1 METFTIEEL
10 TFTYPDRDEPALEGI
25 NLNIHKGEF
34 LAVCGQSGSGK
45 TTLLRNLKPALTPA
59 GKRNGTIRYEGRNLD
74 SLSHKEQAGL
84 IGYVMQNP
92 DNQIVTDKVWHE
104 LAFGLESLG
113 IDQNI
118 IRLRVAEMASFFGIE
133 SWFHREV
140 HTLSGGQKQLLNLAA
155 VMVMQPQVLILD
167 EPVSQLDPIAA
178 GDFIETVIR
187 INRELGTTV
196 IISEHRL
203 DEVIPAADRVLVM
216 AKGRTAALGAPE
228 DVCARLLDMS
238 HPMFRSMPVPAQIAA
253 MSSEYDNDK
262 SIFPLTVRDGR
273 RWLDAVLADY
283 SLSVTRI
290 NETGRPQQ
298 AAAVEM
304 KNIWF
309 AYNKGE
315 DVIRGLDLK
324 VYSGEILA
332 VLGGNGTGKTTLLGI
347 LSGINRRQRGKMKN
361 SLRTSMLPQNPQTL
375 FTEDTVFKEL
385 AVMRRDMGEGSDAVH
400 DAVMR
405 IAKQVDI
412 MHILDSHPYDIS
424 GGEQQR
430 AALAKVLLT
439 EPELLLLDE
448 PTKGMDNSFKE
459 KLAAILRQLQKDGMT
474 IVMVSHDVE
483 FCGANADRCAMMFD
497 GIIVTEGTPGKYFAG
512 NSFYTTAANR
522 MSRHVFENAVSGEDV
537 VELIARN
544 IEGSVSEGKAD
555 VDDTEDNNGNEGHAG
570 GCSGDDS
577 DKPEREDIECVK
589 VKDDGIRR
597 NAGYGIEAVM
607 LILAAATVYAGY
619 FISDNHRYMVVSLLL
634 ILYAMVPFFWKFE
647 RRQPKAREIVL
658 IVVMVTAAV
667 VGRGAFFMIP
677 NFKPMLA
684 IVIIAGAAM
693 GRESGFLTG
702 AMAAFVSNFFFGQ
715 GPWTPWQ
722 MIASALVGYLAG
734 VLFYRVSQNIRN
746 AGRIQR
752 AAIIVFGACAAFVLY
767 GGIVDIWTI
776 LAITDEPTTATVLG
790 VYGAALYFNLVH
802 GLATAVFLMLL
813 ARPMITGI
821 NRVKRK
827 YGVNYS

>member
-1 METFTIEEL
+1 METFTIEKL
-10 TFTYPDRDEPALEGI
+10 TFTYPDRNKPALEEI
-25 NLNIHKGEF
+25 SLTIHKGEF

-59 GKRNGTIRYEGRNLD
+59 GRRTGTIRYEGRKLE
-74 SLSHKEQAGL
+74 SLSQKEQAGM

-113 IDQNI
+113 TDQNT

-133 SWFHREV
+133 SWFHRGV

-203 DEVIPAADRVLVM
+203 DEIIPAADRVLVM
-216 AKGRTAALGAPE
+216 AKGRAAAIGDPAE
-228 DVCARLLDMS
+228 VCTGLFEMK
-238 HPMFRSMPVPAQIAA
+238 HPMFQSMPVPAQIAA
-253 MSSEYDNDK
+253 MSSEYDGGR
-262 SIFPLTVRDGR
+262 SVFPLTVRAGR
-273 RWLDAVLADY
+273 RWIDEVLADY
-283 SLSVTRI
+283 PLSVVRLP
-290 NETGRPQQ
+290 ETVQSERD
-298 AAAVEM
+298 AAVEM
-304 KNIWF
+304 KNMWF
-309 AYNKGE
+309 AYNKDE
-315 DVIRGLDLK
+315 YVIRGLDLK
-324 VYSGEILA
+324 IYPGEILA
-332 VLGGNGTGKTTLLGI
+332 VLGGNGTGKTTLLGV
-347 LSGINRRQRGKMKN
+347 LSGINRCRRGRMKN
-361 SLRTSMLPQNPQTL
+361 TLRTSMLPQNPQTL
-375 FTEDTVFKEL
+375 FTEDTVYKEL
-385 AVMRRDMGEGSDAVH
+385 EVMRKDMGDSSDESH

-405 IAKQVDI
+405 IAEQVYI
-412 MHILDSHPYDIS
+412 ENILDSHPYDIS

-459 KLAAILRQLQKDGMT
+459 KLASILRRLKKDGMT

-483 FCGANADRCAMMFD
+483 FCGANADRCAMIFD
-497 GIIVTEGTPGKYFAG
+497 GITVTEGTPRKFFAG

-522 MSRHVFENAVSGEDV
+522 MSRHLFDNAVTGKDV
-537 VELIARN
+537 AELIAQN
-544 IEGSVSEGKAD
+544 IACSVSD
-555 VDDTEDNNGNEGHAG
+555 GNEDDADT
-570 GCSGDDS
+570 CSGD
-577 DKPEREDIECVK
+577 EHDITGG
-589 VKDDGIRR
+589 DGPLCMTGKENGSGRR
-597 NAGYGIEAVM
+597 TGHGIEAIM
-607 LILAAATVYAGY
+607 FILAAATIYAG
-619 FISDNHRYMVVSLLL
+619 FFAFDNHRYMAVSLLL
-634 ILYAMVPFFWKFE
+634 ILYGMVPFFWKFE

-693 GRESGFLTG
+693 GREAGFLTG

-734 VLFYRVSQNIRN
+734 VLFYRVSQNNRN

-752 AAIIVFGACAAFVLY
+752 AAIIVFGACAAFALY

-813 ARPMITGI
+813 ARPMISGI